1 FSIEWLLSSRYC
13 HIPYDKTARE
23 AIPFMR
29 SIQISSILASIE
41 GTYSA
46 GSMECQR
53 RLSIQSLVQRIK
65 RPPDRYEKRLAK
77 FFHVE
82 ILNHRLGGGR
92 DHEISKR
99 FAASGIDFW
108 TVRRIH
114 LHDGIEVQQA
124 SVALNQNRQRQ
135 PVEEGQ
141 VSPVVADR
149 VGASVIGDVERRPH
163 SLTRLNVPSPLWR
176 NTGGLPKGF
185 FETVGAG
192 IITPGDKR
200 RM

>member
-1 FSIEWLLSSRYC
+1 
-13 HIPYDKTARE
+13 
-23 AIPFMR
+23 
-29 SIQISSILASIE
+29 
-41 GTYSA
+41 
-46 GSMECQR
+46 MECQR
-53 RLSIQSLVQRIK
+53 RLSIQSLVQWIK
-65 RPPDRYEKRLAK
+65 RPPDGDEKRLSK

-82 ILNHRLGGGR
+82 ILNNRLGGGR

-99 FAASGIDFW
+99 FAASGVDFW

-114 LHDGIEVQQA
+114 LDDGIEVQQA
-124 SVALNQNRQRQ
+124 SVALNQNRHRQ
-135 PVEEGQ
+135 PFFEEGH

-149 VGASVIGDVERRPH
+149 VGASVIGNLERRPH
-163 SLTRLNVPSPLWR
+163 SLTRLNVPSSLWR
-176 NTGGLPKGF
+176 NTGGLPEGF